1 MKYLLIGGNGYL
13 GKYIVNE
20 LSKNKKN
27 KIIVADYNIKNNQIK
42 NNIEYKYLDITKC
55 NSFLPYINDVDVVIH
70 LACTIIPSDNF
81 SNLNKE
87 IEDNVFSIIKLLDD
101 MIKFKNKKLIFFSSG
116 GSVYGHHNKYPIL
129 ETEETKPICN
139 YGIIKLLSEKYIELY
154 NNKYN
159 LDYRIIRL
167 SNIYSEKIKSI
178 YQQGI
183 IPIIIDK
190 IYHDESIVIWGDG
203 ENIRDYIYIDDAI
216 NAIHKIIDYSGNER
230 VFNVATSI
238 GHSLNEVIEIIKRNI
253 EKEIKVE
260 YVKGRKCDVNNNVLD
275 INRISKEL
283 NWTPTVSLEEGIKKI
298 ILTKNK

>member
-129 ETEETKPICN
+129 ETEV
-139 YGIIKLLSEKYIELY
+139 LFFEK
-154 NNKYN
+154 
-159 LDYRIIRL
+159 
-167 SNIYSEKIKSI
+167 
-178 YQQGI
+178 
-183 IPIIIDK
+183 
-190 IYHDESIVIWGDG
+190 
-203 ENIRDYIYIDDAI
+203 
-216 NAIHKIIDYSGNER
+216 
-230 VFNVATSI
+230 
-238 GHSLNEVIEIIKRNI
+238 
-253 EKEIKVE
+253 
-260 YVKGRKCDVNNNVLD
+260 
-275 INRISKEL
+275 
-283 NWTPTVSLEEGIKKI
+283 
-298 ILTKNK
+298 